1 MYMNRKGVQFGVKDT
16 WSLDASLSPIIL
28 SALLKFKETIN
39 APSRKDWVGVPSQI
53 MYELFPD
60 IEYNY
65 SDEQLEK
72 GSEYWNSILDKMI
85 YAFDSNN
92 EPNISSYGFKFN
104 HESEKTEEGFVKTS
118 ITTTN
123 ESEYQRY
130 KKDEDQYWKNV
141 DEGHLLFGK
150 FFRSLWW

>member
-1 MYMNRKGVQFGVKDT
+1 MYINRKGIQFGIKDT
-16 WSLDASLSPIIL
+16 WSLDATLSPIIL
-28 SALLKFKETIN
+28 SALIKFKETIN
-39 APSRKDWVGVPSQI
+39 EPSRRDWVGVPNQI

-60 IEYNY
+60 VEYNY

-72 GSEYWNSILDKMI
+72 GAEYWNTILDKMI
-85 YAFDSNN
+85 YAFDPNN
-92 EPNISSYGFKFN
+92 EPKILLYGFKFN
-104 HESEKTEEGFVKTS
+104 HESEKTEEGFVKAS
-118 ITTTN
+118 ITPTN

-130 KKDEDQYWKNV
+130 KNDEEQYWKHV

>member
-28 SALLKFKETIN
+28 SALIKFKETIN
-39 APSRKDWVGVPSQI
+39 EPSRKDWVGVPNQI

-60 IEYNY
+60 VGYNY

-85 YAFDSNN
+85 YAFNLKN
-92 EPNISSYGFKFN
+92 EPNLKDYAFTFN
-104 HESEKTEEGFVKTS
+104 HFTKNTEDGLTKVNIS
-118 ITTTN
+118 PTN
-123 ESEYQRY
+123 QVEYDRY
-130 KKDEDQYWKNV
+130 RADEETHWKKVE
-141 DEGHLLFGK
+141 EGHLLFGK
-150 FFRSLWW
+150 FFRSLWH